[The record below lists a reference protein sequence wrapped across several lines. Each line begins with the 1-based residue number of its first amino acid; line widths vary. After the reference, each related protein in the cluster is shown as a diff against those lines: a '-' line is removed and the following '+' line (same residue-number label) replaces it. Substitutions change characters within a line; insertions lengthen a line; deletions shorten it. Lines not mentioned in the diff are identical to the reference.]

1 MAEPMAVRVAL
12 LARPGNARE
21 QLHRALTDLGAV
33 LVAEGDPAE
42 LDPIAVS
49 SQMPS
54 LVLVSL
60 EPAIEASLE
69 RFDALLAKPGVEVM
83 YDDAETTKQ
92 LDGWDLNRWARHLA
106 AKLLGTELLPPAP
119 GGSDHVPNMDLTPRP
134 GAVPTPAEEMAH
146 ARFEDYTRDT
156 HGLADSVPT
165 NPSLT
170 DIAIEHAEP
179 AQAAV
184 SEPEAS
190 DLDFDFSGI
199 ESAML
204 TSEEV
209 APQVDKSNTSVAAP
223 EPAGEELVLDQD
235 FEIDFD
241 LAGLDAA
248 ASDTPAPSEPA
259 ETADEPLLA
268 DIDFDAAEPV
278 KFSSYQDEEHAA
290 GAEMDADVAAL
301 AAQLEEFEKTD
312 QRKPAQ
318 DQDFTVDFDAG
329 QKDEPK
335 AAASGKRAAEVAP
348 AAAKP
353 APAAPKNY
361 DLSGLS
367 LSSMDEQPA
376 PVAAVAPKAAVAKS
390 APDISHLSLQS
401 LDDPVIPSYAA
412 KVTTKVEAVE
422 PRAESKPDFG
432 EFTLDTLDAVPSSMT
447 GAASGAG
454 MVLILAGMGGP
465 DAVRQML
472 SSLPESMPVPVLLYQ
487 HLEVGKHERLVEQL
501 AKISHIPVH
510 MAVAGAT
517 PQAGQ
522 LSVLP
527 AGMSAS
533 ADGGSIRFKPG
544 NLTELIAALP
554 AHDSVVVMLSGADAG
569 LVSAVR
575 AIDQAGGLSLAQDPD
590 SCFDSSAALALKR
603 MGSQSL
609 PALGLARQVASRW
622 SL

>member
-1 MAEPMAVRVAL
+1 MVDSPAVRVAL

-60 EPAIEASLE
+60 EPAIEASLD

-83 YDDAETTKQ
+83 YDDAETTRQ

-106 AKLLGTELLPPAP
+106 AKLLGAELLPPAP
-119 GGSDHVPNMDLTPRP
+119 GGSDHVPNLDLTPRP

-146 ARFEDYTRDT
+146 ARLEDYTRDT
-156 HGLADSVPT
+156 HGLADVVPT

-170 DIAIEHAEP
+170 DV
-179 AQAAV
+179 AV
-184 SEPEAS
+184 EQPEAS
-190 DLDFDFSGI
+190 AAPIPEPDAGDLDFDFSSI
-199 ESAML
+199 ESAM
-204 TSEEV
+204 
-209 APQVDKSNTSVAAP
+209 QAP
-223 EPAGEELVLDQD
+223 EPAVAAEPKQVSAAPETTDELVLDQD

-241 LAGLDAA
+241 LSGLDAA
-248 ASDTPAPSEPA
+248 AAQTPVR
-259 ETADEPLLA
+259 DELTLDDDPPLLA

-290 GAEMDADVAAL
+290 SGEMDADVAAL
-301 AAQLEEFEKTD
+301 AAQLDEFEKSD

-318 DQDFTVDFDAG
+318 DQDFSLDFEAEPKPASGDRRESDA
-329 QKDEPK
+329 PK
-335 AAASGKRAAEVAP
+335 AAAK
-348 AAAKP
+348 
-353 APAAPKNY
+353 AAPVERKNY

-367 LSSMDEQPA
+367 LTSMDEQLAPA
-376 PVAAVAPKAAVAKS
+376 PVAKAAVAKA
-390 APDISHLSLQS
+390 APDLSHLSLES
-401 LDDPVIPSYAA
+401 LDEPEVPAFAA
-412 KVTTKVEAVE
+412 KVTKKFEAVE
-422 PRAESKPDFG
+422 PRAESKSDFD
-432 EFTLDTLDAVPSSMT
+432 FSLDTLDAQPSSLTGTGGTT
-447 GAASGAG
+447 GA
-454 MVLILAGMGGP
+454 VLILAGMGGP

-472 SSLPESMPVPVLLYQ
+472 SSLPEAMPVPVLLYQ
-487 HLEVGKHERLVEQL
+487 HLEVGKHERLVDQL
-501 AKISHIPVH
+501 AKISRIPVH
-510 MAVAGAT
+510 MATAGGS
-517 PQAGQ
+517 PKPGH

-527 AGMSAS
+527 AGMSGT

-544 NLTELIAALP
+544 NLVDLIAALP
-554 AHDSVVVMLSGADAG
+554 AQDSVVVMLSGADAG
-569 LVSAVR
+569 LVDAVR

-590 SCFDSSAALALKR
+590 SCFDPAAAAALKR
-603 MGSQSL
+603 MGSQTL

>member
-1 MAEPMAVRVAL
+1 MAEAVRVAL

-21 QLHRALTDLGAV
+21 QLHRALTELGAV

-42 LDPIAVS
+42 LDPATVIGQS
-49 SQMPS
+49 PN

-60 EPAIEASLE
+60 EPAIEASLD
-69 RFDALLAKPGVEVM
+69 RFDALLATPGVEVM
-83 YDDAETTKQ
+83 YDDAEVTRQ

-106 AKLLGTELLPPAP
+106 AKLLGSELLPPAP
-119 GGSDHVPNMDLTPRP
+119 GGSDHVPNLDLTPRP
-134 GAVPTPAEEMAH
+134 GAVPTPAQEMDH
-146 ARFEDYTRDT
+146 ARLEDYTRDT

-170 DIAIEHAEP
+170 EVAVEAPEPTIEP
-179 AQAAV
+179 AA
-184 SEPEAS
+184 EPEAS
-190 DLDFDFSGI
+190 DLDFDFKDI

-209 APQVDKSNTSVAAP
+209 TPQVDKSQTSVAAELP
-223 EPAGEELVLDQD
+223 SDELVLDQD
-235 FEIDFD
+235 FAIDFD
-241 LAGLDAA
+241 LGGLDAA
-248 ASDTPAPSEPA
+248 STPAPEASAPA
-259 ETADEPLLA
+259 ETNEEPLLA
-268 DIDFDAAEPV
+268 DIDFDASEPV
-278 KFSSYQDEEHAA
+278 KFSSFQDDEHVS
-290 GAEMDADVAAL
+290 GGEGLDADVAAL

-318 DQDFTVDFDAG
+318 DNDFSFDVGDEQKPAAG
-329 QKDEPK
+329 
-335 AAASGKRAAEVAP
+335 AKRAPEAPP

-353 APAAPKNY
+353 APVERKSY

-367 LSSMDEQPA
+367 LASMDDQPA
-376 PVAAVAPKAAVAKS
+376 PTPKAPPKS
-390 APDISHLSLQS
+390 APAAPAPDISHLSLES
-401 LDDPVIPSYAA
+401 LDEPVVPSFAA
-412 KVTTKVEAVE
+412 KVTTKIEAVE
-422 PRAESKPDFG
+422 PRRETPSAFG
-432 EFTLDTLDAVPSSMT
+432 GLTLDTLDVEPVGRAA
-447 GAASGAG
+447 AASGAG
-454 MVLILAGMGGP
+454 AVLILAGMGGP

-472 SSLPESMPVPVLLYQ
+472 STLPESMPVPVLLYQ
-487 HLEVGKHERLVEQL
+487 HLEVGKHERLVDQL
-501 AKISHIPVH
+501 AKISRIPVH
-510 MAVAGAT
+510 MAVAGAS

-533 ADGGSIRFKPG
+533 SDGGSIRFKPG
-544 NLTELIAALP
+544 SLAELIAALP

-590 SCFDSSAALALKR
+590 SCFDATAAAALKR
-603 MGSQSL
+603 LGSQTL

>member
-1 MAEPMAVRVAL
+1 MADPMAVRVAL

-42 LDPIAVS
+42 LDPATVS
-49 SQMPS
+49 GQMPN

-60 EPAIEASLE
+60 EPAIEASLD

-83 YDDAETTKQ
+83 YDDAETTRQ

-170 DIAIEHAEP
+170 DISVEQAEAP
-179 AQAAV
+179 QAAPA
-184 SEPEAS
+184 EPEAS

-204 TSEEV
+204 TSDEV

-223 EPAGEELVLDQD
+223 EPASEELVLDQD

-241 LAGLDAA
+241 LAGLDAV

-259 ETADEPLLA
+259 GKSDEPLLA

-278 KFSSYQDEEHAA
+278 KFSSYQDEEHAS
-290 GAEMDADVAAL
+290 GGEMDADVAAL
-301 AAQLEEFEKTD
+301 AAQLEEFEKSD

-329 QKDEPK
+329 RKDEPK
-335 AAASGKRAAEVAP
+335 ASASGKRATEAPP

-353 APAAPKNY
+353 APVERKSY

-376 PVAAVAPKAAVAKS
+376 PVSPPPKAAAAAKA
-390 APDISHLSLQS
+390 APDVSHLSLES
-401 LDDPVIPSYAA
+401 LDEPVVPAYAA
-412 KVTTKVEAVE
+412 KVTTKVEAIE
-422 PRAESKPDFG
+422 PRKESKSDFG
-432 EFTLDTLDAVPSSMT
+432 EFSLDTLDALPSSAT
-447 GAASGAG
+447 GTAGTGG

-510 MAVAGAT
+510 MAQAGAT
-517 PQAGQ
+517 PQPGQ

-527 AGMSAS
+527 AGMSAD

-554 AHDSVVVMLSGADAG
+554 AHDSVVVMLSGADAA
-569 LVSAVR
+569 LVPAVR
-575 AIDQAGGLSLAQDPD
+575 AIDQAGGLTLAQDPD
-590 SCFDSSAALALKR
+590 SCFDPAAAVALKR
-603 MGSQSL
+603 MGSQTL

>member
-1 MAEPMAVRVAL
+1 MADPMAVRVAL

-42 LDPIAVS
+42 LDPATVT
-49 SQMPS
+49 SQQPN

-60 EPAIEASLE
+60 EPAIEASLD

-83 YDDAETTKQ
+83 YDDAETTRQ

-119 GGSDHVPNMDLTPRP
+119 GGSDHLPNLDLTPRP

-146 ARFEDYTRDT
+146 ARLEDYTRDT

-165 NPSLT
+165 NPILT
-170 DIAIEHAEP
+170 DIAVEVPEAPP
-179 AQAAV
+179 APAA
-184 SEPEAS
+184 EPEAG

-204 TSEEV
+204 
-209 APQVDKSNTSVAAP
+209 AP
-223 EPAGEELVLDQD
+223 EPTAAEDAPKRAVAETESSDELVLDQD

-241 LAGLDAA
+241 LSGLDAA
-248 ASDTPAPSEPA
+248 AAQAPIR
-259 ETADEPLLA
+259 DELTLDDDPPLLA

-290 GAEMDADVAAL
+290 GGEMDADVAAL
-301 AAQLEEFEKTD
+301 AAQLDEFEKTD

-318 DQDFTVDFDAG
+318 DQDYSLDFESAPKPATTAKGGSDA
-329 QKDEPK
+329 PK
-335 AAASGKRAAEVAP
+335 

-353 APAAPKNY
+353 AAVERKDY

-367 LSSMDEQPA
+367 LTSMDEQPA
-376 PVAAVAPKAAVAKS
+376 PAPAATPKAAVAS
-390 APDISHLSLQS
+390 AAPDLSHLSLES
-401 LDDPVIPSYAA
+401 LDEPSVPAYSA
-412 KVTTKVEAVE
+412 KVTKKIEAVE
-422 PRAESKPDFG
+422 PRAESNSDF
-432 EFTLDTLDAVPSSMT
+432 EFSLDTLEPQPSSLAGTAGVT
-447 GAASGAG
+447 GA
-454 MVLILAGMGGP
+454 VLILAGMGGP

-487 HLEVGKHERLVEQL
+487 HLEVGKHERLVDQL
-501 AKISHIPVH
+501 AKISRIPVH
-510 MAVAGAT
+510 MATAGAS
-517 PQAGQ
+517 PKPGQ

-544 NLTELIAALP
+544 NLLDLIAALP

-569 LVSAVR
+569 LVAAVR

-590 SCFDSSAALALKR
+590 SCFDPAAAAALKR
-603 MGSQSL
+603 LGSQTL